1 MLIQRD
7 HVDVC
12 LRYRITIPE
21 VLDRPRK
28 SPTAFGIAYHD
39 CSLRA
44 NTVGVL
50 RFLALRHKMVRR
62 SYNGS
67 VSPKSR
73 PLLVSAR
80 IRGHARC
87 HKKMVAT

>member
-1 MLIQRD
+1 MLIQSD

-21 VLDRPRK
+21 VLDRPSK
-28 SPTAFGIAYHD
+28 SPPAFGIAYHD

-50 RFLALRHKMVRR
+50 RFLALRHKMVRL
-62 SYNGS
+62 GQQC
-67 VSPKSR
+67 P
-73 PLLVSAR
+73 
-80 IRGHARC
+80 
-87 HKKMVAT
+87 